1 MNTAL
6 EKQALTQ
13 QTTSNEE
20 LEQLAYYLLKEIQN
34 EIDLGSKVADEILY
48 RALARLKKEKVNH

>member
-6 EKQALTQ
+6 AKQALTQ

-20 LEQLAYYLLKEIQN
+20 LEQLAYYLFQEVQKEKDAGSMVAS
-34 EIDLGSKVADEILY
+34 EIMS
-48 RALARLKKEKVNH
+48 RAFARLEKQGHK

>member
-34 EIDLGSKVADEILY
+34 EIDLGSKVADEILH
-48 RALARLKKEKVNH
+48 RVFARLKKEKVNH

>member
-48 RALARLKKEKVNH
+48 RALARVKKEKVNH